1 MQYSFWKLQKTGLEL
16 PEIFVIRWKNCFF
29 TIHDLRPAIE
39 ILRLSL
45 M

>member
-1 MQYSFWKLQKTGLEL
+1 MQYNFWKLQKTGLGL
-16 PEIFVIRWKNCFF
+16 PEIFVIRWKNYFF
-29 TIHDLRPAIE
+29 TIRGLRPAIE